1 MAKEIKK
8 DGTYDGRKTTGRQ
21 AKGKPLH
28 PKKTKN
34 EISKALKNKKG
45 HGK

>member
-28 PKKTKN
+28 PKKTS
-34 EISKALKNKKG
+34 EQMAKALKNKKSN
-45 HGK
+45 GK

>member
-8 DGTYDGRKTTGRQ
+8 DGTYDGRKTAGRQ
-21 AKGKPLH
+21 AKGKSPH
-28 PKKTKN
+28 PKKTGEEMAKT
-34 EISKALKNKKG
+34 LKNKKG